1 MSFIN
6 GKKKFP
12 LISTTGMLSRELNEI
27 NLKKKSEK
35 KTFMCIGGMGHA
47 VSIATGVALKKK
59 KSKVVCLDGDGSI
72 TMHLGSLATS
82 AKVKNMFHIVFNNNS
97 HDSVG
102 GQKTATEGVEYYKI
116 AKSLGYKYCFRAN
129 NKKNLLKAIKN
140 SMKLKNSIFLE
151 VLCSKGNRPDLSRP
165 KKKMIMYKKL
175 FINFLKK

>member
-1 MSFIN
+1 
-6 GKKKFP
+6 
-12 LISTTGMLSRELNEI
+12 
-27 NLKKKSEK
+27 
-35 KTFMCIGGMGHA
+35 
-47 VSIATGVALKKK
+47 
-59 KSKVVCLDGDGSI
+59 
-72 TMHLGSLATS
+72 MHLGSLATS